1 MSDNLSH
8 NISIKLEKVFKSFF
22 KNEVLTISKAT
33 TTEDIENWDSLNHM
47 SLIAEIEKEFEITF
61 DFYEVMDFENV
72 GELIKNITNKKAN

>member
-72 GELIKNITNKKAN
+72 GELIKSITNKKAN

>member
-1 MSDNLSH
+1 MSANLSH

-72 GELIKNITNKKAN
+72 GELIKSITNKKAN

>member
-72 GELIKNITNKKAN
+72 GELIESITNKKAN

>member
-33 TTEDIENWDSLNHM
+33 TTEDIE
-47 SLIAEIEKEFEITF
+47 
-61 DFYEVMDFENV
+61 
-72 GELIKNITNKKAN
+72 

>member
-72 GELIKNITNKKAN
+72 GELIENITNKKAN